1 MHVYMHPQGDIVRA
15 AVREL
20 GPAALRFASPRL
32 RKHPEFAA
40 SAASVQWIHWKVDRC
55 WFMTIMMMD
64 FFIYAFL

>member
-1 MHVYMHPQGDIVRA
+1 MHVYMHPQGDIVR
-15 AVREL
+15 
-20 GPAALRFASPRL
+20 ALRFASPRL

>member
-1 MHVYMHPQGDIVRA
+1 MHVYIHPQGDIVRA

-40 SAASVQWIHWKVDRC
+40 SAASVQ
-55 WFMTIMMMD
+55 
-64 FFIYAFL
+64 